1 MTEKTLQQ
9 MQQEVDAYIAQFK
22 VGYFS
27 PLAQMARMTEEI
39 GELAREVNHY
49 YGEKQKKAE
58 EAPNTVSEE
67 LGDVFFVLLLM
78 ANSLEID
85 LTEVFDKNMAKFN
98 QRDRYRFE
106 RKDGQRA
113 PEDEDAIS

>member
-1 MTEKTLQQ
+1 
-9 MQQEVDAYIAQFK
+9 
-22 VGYFS
+22 
-27 PLAQMARMTEEI
+27 MTEEI

-49 YGEKQKKAE
+49 YGEKQKKAD

>member
-1 MTEKTLQQ
+1 
-9 MQQEVDAYIAQFK
+9 
-22 VGYFS
+22 
-27 PLAQMARMTEEI
+27 
-39 GELAREVNHY
+39 
-49 YGEKQKKAE
+49 
-58 EAPNTVSEE
+58 
-67 LGDVFFVLLLM
+67 M